1 MAEETRL
8 VRVEERLR
16 IKIGEAKN
24 LQSRSHGSPG
34 TRDVYCALSLDQE
47 EIFRTTTIERTLDPF
62 FGEEFQFE
70 VPRKFRYL
78 GIYVYDRD
86 RHLKQDKI
94 LGKVAIKRED
104 LATYHNKE
112 HWFPLRPVDA
122 DSEVQGKAHLE
133 LSLQP
138 QVGHVQ
144 PKLTVRVIECS
155 ELTIKNGGCDP
166 FATVTVIYSNGKQI
180 SKRTKGK
187 KKTASP
193 HFNETFTFEPELTE
207 SKDKDVS
214 HYSIDG
220 GEVGEVVVGL
230 WHASGMGEQPA
241 FLGEVRVTL
250 RGLQKQPTS
259 TTTAWY
265 FLQPRAAKHRPTK
278 ISSNSTPPGTV
289 PGLGSLRL
297 KIHYTADHVFP
308 SEMYDRLRSLL
319 LQSVNIQPITSSA
332 VYILGEI
339 VASKMEAA
347 QPLVQVLV
355 HHGQLVSVMKALAS
369 HEISKLTDPTTIFR
383 GNTLVSKMMDEGMR
397 LAGLH
402 YLHSTLRPAM
412 EQVFLER
419 KPCEIDPTRV
429 KDANTIQTN
438 LANLKEYVERVF
450 TAITT
455 SGVRCPPLMCA
466 MFWCL
471 RELAAT
477 HFPKNKEV
485 RYSVISGFIF
495 LRFFA
500 PAILGPRLFD
510 ITTEQIDS
518 QTNRTLTLISK
529 TIQSLGNLV
538 SCRGGAG
545 SVCKEEY
552 MECVY
557 REFYTDKHIQ
567 AVKQFLELIST
578 SSGSGATKQRP
589 TASQEQPVVLK
600 EGVMIKRAQGRK
612 RFGRKNF
619 KQRYFRLTTQDLTY
633 SKTKGKEPLCRIP
646 LEEILAVERLH
657 EDSFKMKN
665 MFQIVQPQ
673 RALYVQ
679 AGNCVE
685 EKEWIDILTKICQT
699 NSNRL
704 EKYHPSAYIN
714 GHWLCCRAVAEIAP
728 GCSEVSPGVEAG
740 LRIVLDPDRDLQ
752 RIHSLIFTNM
762 PRLETLMSACE
773 CQAVYGASEMC
784 VLPGGGSPIEDV
796 PSCFKTLTALRD
808 AAIALER
815 EHRAYFRR
823 LARDTKYGSKQA
835 PIGDDNYLHLAA
847 RAGFD
852 GQLTKRTYE
861 TDSLNRRC
869 GESERFYDNSLSRR
883 IEEQRF
889 EESLRKC
896 LDSDSINRR
905 YENDGHL
912 GRRHESNTDTIRSIQ
927 NDLKRFDN
935 SLNNTLRSETSEWNG
950 NENLENQRR
959 HNHHH
964 RLNHHHHNNHD
975 NSGLFGSDG
984 INMSST
990 LSRKLSNYDN
1000 TRKLD
1005 EGTLTRRIRDDASD
1019 ISSNSMS
1026 GRGNH

>member
-8 VRVEERLR
+8 VRVEERLK
-16 IKIGEAKN
+16 IKIGEVKN
-24 LQSRSHGSPG
+24 LLSRGHGSPG

-47 EIFRTTTIERTLDPF
+47 EIFRTSTIERTLDPF

-94 LGKVAIKRED
+94 LGKVAIKQKD
-104 LATYHNKE
+104 LASYHSKE
-112 HWFPLRPVDA
+112 HWFPLSPVDA

-133 LSLQP
+133 LALQP
-138 QVGHVQ
+138 QVNHTQ
-144 PKLTVRVIECS
+144 PKLIVRVIECS

-166 FATVTVIYSNGKQI
+166 FATVTVNYSNGKQI
-180 SKRTKGK
+180 CKRTKVK
-187 KKTASP
+187 KKTVSP
-193 HFNETFTFEPELTE
+193 YFNETFIFEPEPTE
-207 SKDKDVS
+207 PKEKDVS
-214 HYSIDG
+214 HYSID

-230 WHASGMGEQPA
+230 WHASPGMGEQPA
-241 FLGEVRVTL
+241 FLGEVRVPL

-259 TTTAWY
+259 TSTAWY
-265 FLQPRAAKHRPTK
+265 FLQPRATKHRPSK
-278 ISSNSTPPGTV
+278 ITHNSTPPGTL
-289 PGLGSLRL
+289 PSLGSLRL
-297 KIHYTADHVFP
+297 KIHYTADYVFP

-319 LQSVNIQPITSSA
+319 LQSVNVQPITASA

-339 VASKMEAA
+339 VSSKMEAA
-347 QPLVQVLV
+347 QPLVKVLV
-355 HHGQLVSVMKALAS
+355 HHGQLVSVIRALAS

-402 YLHSTLRPAM
+402 YLHSTLRPAID
-412 EQVFLER
+412 QVILEK

-429 KDANTIQTN
+429 RDATTIQTN

-455 SGVRCPPLMCA
+455 SGVRCPPLMCE

-471 RELAAT
+471 RELAAI
-477 HFPKNKEV
+477 HFPQNKEV

-500 PAILGPRLFD
+500 AAILGPRLFD
-510 ITTEQIDS
+510 ITTEQIDF

-552 MECVY
+552 MEGVY
-557 REFYTDKHIQ
+557 REFYTEKHIQ

-578 SSGSGATKQRP
+578 SSNSGTARRP
-589 TASQEQPVVLK
+589 TILQEQPVVLK

-633 SKTKGKEPLCRIP
+633 SKTKGKEPLCRIL

-685 EKEWIDILTKICQT
+685 EKEWIDILTKICHT

-704 EKYHPSAYIN
+704 ERYHPSAYIN
-714 GHWLCCRAVAEIAP
+714 GHWLCCRATSKTAL
-728 GCSEVSPGVEAG
+728 GCSEASAGIEAG
-740 LRIVLDPDRDLQ
+740 LRMVLDPDRDLQ
-752 RIHSLIFTNM
+752 RIHSLIYANM
-762 PRLETLMSACE
+762 ARLETLMSNCE

-784 VLPGGGSPIEDV
+784 VLQGGGSPIEDV
-796 PSCFKTLTALRD
+796 TSTFKTLTALRD
-808 AAIALER
+808 AAFALQR
-815 EHRAYFRR
+815 EHRAYFRK

-835 PIGDDNYLHLAA
+835 PIGDDNYLLLAA
-847 RAGFD
+847 RAGYE
-852 GQLTKRTYE
+852 GQLTKRAFTAD
-861 TDSLNRRC
+861 TDNLNQQC
-869 GESERFYDNSLSRR
+869 IDTGFTYDNFMRR
-883 IEEQRF
+883 IDDPRYD
-889 EESLRKC
+889 ESLRKC

-905 YENDGHL
+905 YEN
-912 GRRHESNTDTIRSIQ
+912 ENNTIKHYDNNSDTIRSIQ
-927 NDLKRFDN
+927 NDLNKFDR
-935 SLNNTLRSETSEWNG
+935 SLNNTLRSEKND
-950 NENLENQRR
+950 NENCENQRR
-959 HNHHH
+959 IEV
-964 RLNHHHHNNHD
+964 
-975 NSGLFGSDG
+975 GSLLTCEG
-984 INMSST
+984 INLSST
-990 LSRKLSNYDN
+990 LSRKFSNYDN
-1000 TRKLD
+1000 TRKFSN
-1005 EGTLTRRIRDDASD
+1005 EGSLSWRIRDDASD
-1019 ISSNSMS
+1019 ISSSSMS

>member
-16 IKIGEAKN
+16 IKIGEVKN

-34 TRDVYCALSLDQE
+34 ARDVYCALSLDQE
-47 EIFRTTTIERTLDPF
+47 EIFRTTTMERTLNPF

-133 LSLQP
+133 LALQP
-138 QVGHVQ
+138 QIGHAQ
-144 PKLTVRVIECS
+144 SKLTVRVIECS
-155 ELTIKNGGCDP
+155 ELTVKNGGCDP
-166 FATVTVIYSNGKQI
+166 YATVMVIYSNGKQI
-180 SKRTKGK
+180 IKRTKTK
-187 KKTASP
+187 KKTVTP
-193 HFNETFTFEPELTE
+193 YFNETFVFEPEIPE
-207 SKDKDVS
+207 SKEKDVS
-214 HYSIDG
+214 HYPIES

-230 WHASGMGEQPA
+230 WHASPGMGEQPA

-265 FLQPRAAKHRPTK
+265 FLQPRAAKHRPSK
-278 ISSNSTPPGTV
+278 VSSTSTPPVTL

-308 SEMYDRLRSLL
+308 SAMYDRLRYLL

-347 QPLVQVLV
+347 QPLVRVLV
-355 HHGQLVSVMKALAS
+355 HHGQLVSVMQVLAS

-412 EQVFLER
+412 EQVFLEK

-438 LANLKEYVERVF
+438 LSNLMEYVERVF

-455 SGVRCPPLMCA
+455 SGVRCPPLMCE

-471 RELAAT
+471 RELATT

-552 MECVY
+552 MEYYFC
-557 REFYTDKHIQ
+557 REFYTEKHIQ

-578 SSGSGATKQRP
+578 SSNSGSTKQRP
-589 TASQEQPVVLK
+589 STQQEQPVVLK
-600 EGVMIKRAQGRK
+600 EGIYFLFMHTADCDKRIMIKRAQGRK

-633 SKTKGKEPLCRIP
+633 SKTKGKEPLCKIP
-646 LEEILAVERLH
+646 LEEILAVERLQ
-657 EDSFKMKN
+657 ENSFKMKN
-665 MFQIVQPQ
+665 MFQIIQSQ

-685 EKEWIDILTKICQT
+685 EKEWIDILTKICRT
-699 NSNRL
+699 NNNRL

-714 GHWLCCRAVAEIAP
+714 GHWLCCKAVAEIAP
-728 GCSEVSPGVEAG
+728 GCSEVSPGTEAG
-740 LRIVLDPDRDLQ
+740 LRMVLDPDRDLQ

-773 CQAVYGASEMC
+773 CQAVYGASDMC
-784 VLPGGGSPIEDV
+784 VIPGGGSTIEDV
-796 PSCFKTLTALRD
+796 PSCFKTLTALRE
-808 AAIALER
+808 AAYALQH

-847 RAGFD
+847 RAGFES
-852 GQLTKRTYE
+852 QLTKYTYE
-861 TDSLNRRC
+861 MDNLNQHYIETEHC
-869 GESERFYDNSLSRR
+869 YESGFSRR
-883 IEEQRF
+883 IEDRRYDETF
-889 EESLRKC
+889 RKC
-896 LDSDSINRR
+896 LDSDSIHRR
-905 YENDGHL
+905 YENENNL
-912 GRRHESNTDTIRSIQ
+912 LRRYENNTDTIKSIQ
-927 NDLKRFDN
+927 NNLKKYDH
-935 SLNNTLRSETSEWNG
+935 SLHNTLRIDKFEKTAS
-950 NENLENQRR
+950 LENSRR
-959 HNHHH
+959 
-964 RLNHHHHNNHD
+964 LD
-975 NSGLFGSDG
+975 NS
-984 INMSST
+984 T
-990 LSRKLSNYDN
+990 V
-1000 TRKLD
+1000 
-1005 EGTLTRRIRDDASD
+1005 LTT
-1019 ISSNSMS
+1019 
-1026 GRGNH
+1026 

>member
-1 MAEETRL
+1 M
-8 VRVEERLR
+8 
-16 IKIGEAKN
+16 
-24 LQSRSHGSPG
+24 
-34 TRDVYCALSLDQE
+34 
-47 EIFRTTTIERTLDPF
+47 ERTLNPF

-133 LSLQP
+133 LALQP
-138 QVGHVQ
+138 QAGHAQ

-166 FATVTVIYSNGKQI
+166 FATVTVLYSNGKQI
-180 SKRTKGK
+180 SKRTKVK
-187 KKTASP
+187 KKTVSP
-193 HFNETFTFEPELTE
+193 YFNETFVFEPELTE

-220 GEVGEVVVGL
+220 EVGEVVVGL
-230 WHASGMGEQPA
+230 WHASPGMGEQPA

-259 TTTAWY
+259 STTAWY
-265 FLQPRAAKHRPTK
+265 FLQPRSAKNRPSK
-278 ISSNSTPPGTV
+278 ITSNATSPSTIS
-289 PGLGSLRL
+289 GLGSLRV

-308 SEMYDRLRSLL
+308 SEMYDRLRRLL
-319 LQSVNIQPITSSA
+319 LQSVGIQPITSSA

-339 VASKMEAA
+339 VSSKMEAA
-347 QPLVQVLV
+347 QPLVRVLV
-355 HHGQLVSVMKALAS
+355 HHGQLVSVMRALAS

-397 LAGLH
+397 LAGLR

-429 KDANTIQTN
+429 KDSNTIQAN

-455 SGVRCPPLMCA
+455 SGVRCPPLMCE

-510 ITTEQIDS
+510 ITNEQIDT

-557 REFYTDKHIQ
+557 REFYTEKHIQ

-578 SSGSGATKQRP
+578 SSSSGINRQRP
-589 TASQEQPVVLK
+589 TILQEQPVVLK
-600 EGVMIKRAQGRK
+600 EGTYFLFVHSADCGKRVMIKRAQGRK

-633 SKTKGKEPLCRIP
+633 SKTKGKEPLCTIS

-685 EKEWIDILTKICQT
+685 EKEWIDILTKICHT

-704 EKYHPSAYIN
+704 ERYHPSAYIN
-714 GHWLCCRAVAEIAP
+714 GHWLCCRAMSEIAP
-728 GCSEVSPGVEAG
+728 GCSEVSPGIEAG
-740 LRIVLDPDRDLQ
+740 LRMVLDPDRDLQ
-752 RIHSLIFTNM
+752 RIHSLVFTNM

-796 PSCFKTLTALRD
+796 PSCFKTLNALRE
-808 AAIALER
+808 AAFALQH

-852 GQLTKRTYE
+852 SQLTKRTYE
-861 TDSLNRRC
+861 NEVGLNSSTRLTM
-869 GESERFYDNSLSRR
+869 DNEHYCEGMNRR
-883 IEEQRF
+883 IEERRYDD
-889 EESLRKC
+889 SMRKC

-905 YENDGHL
+905 YDKDNSNNSVM
-912 GRRHESNTDTIRSIQ
+912 RRCYDSSETMRSVQ
-927 NDLKRFDN
+927 NDLIKFDN
-935 SLNNTLRSETSEWNG
+935 GLNSSSLTRTGERNG
-950 NENLENQRR
+950 NENLDNNRR
-959 HNHHH
+959 
-964 RLNHHHHNNHD
+964 LID
-975 NSGLFGSDG
+975 NTSILTSEGISLSG
-984 INMSST
+984 T
-990 LSRKLSNYDN
+990 LSRKLSNYEN
-1000 TRKLD
+1000 TRKID
-1005 EGTLTRRIRDDASD
+1005 DSTLNRRLRDDSSD
-1019 ISSNSMS
+1019 ISSCSIS